1 VTDKHKILV
10 VDDDLFV
17 RRPLEL
23 LFRQGGFDAVT
34 AADGPECL
42 AALEQDPPDL
52 IILDIVMPG
61 PDGFEVCRSI
71 KSEARYAQIPVILM
85 SARNRGDDR
94 ERGFDLG
101 ATDFLTKPYP
111 PTELLQRVREILAHP

>member
-17 RRPLEL
+17 RRPLEAAL
-23 LFRQGGFDAVT
+23 QQEGFDAIT
-34 AADGPECL
+34 AADGPSCL
-42 AALEQDPPDL
+42 ALLEQDPPDL

-61 PDGFEVCRSI
+61 PDGFEVCKTI
-71 KSEARYAQIPVILM
+71 KSEARYARIPVILM

-94 ERGFDLG
+94 ERGLDLG

-111 PTELLQRVREILAHP
+111 PRDLLRRVREILADA